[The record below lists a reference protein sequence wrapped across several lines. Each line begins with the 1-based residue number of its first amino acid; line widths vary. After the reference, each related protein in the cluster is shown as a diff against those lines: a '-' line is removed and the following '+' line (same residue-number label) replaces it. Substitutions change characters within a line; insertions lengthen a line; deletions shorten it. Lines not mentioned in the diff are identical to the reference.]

1 MPIVYKVDVLEAL
14 KAKGYTT
21 YKLRQ
26 DKLIGQRQLQQIR
39 EGLIVSPLVLD
50 TLCALL
56 DCQPGDLL
64 QYVPEN
70 TNRRG
75 Q

>member
-1 MPIVYKVDVLEAL
+1 MPIVYKIDVLEAL

-39 EGLIVSPLVLD
+39 EGLIVSPLMLD
-50 TLCALL
+50 TLCTLL

-64 QYVPEN
+64 AHKREDEA
-70 TNRRG
+70 
-75 Q
+75 